1 MFSLPFNFE
10 TANNI
15 YRQNKTIKQV
25 LKSLCILPIYDI
37 IYMVIVMKYLTSSE
51 IAIKWNISERSVRN
65 YCNNGRVVGGILQ
78 GKTWLI
84 PENAEKPKRLMRHSL
99 GNRNLLN
106 ILLDEKESQ
115 ITGGIYHKLQIEMTY
130 NSNHIEGNR
139 LTHDQTR
146 FIYETKTIGIS
157 EESINVDDI
166 IETSN
171 HFRCVDLAIESA
183 NNKLT
188 QSIIKQFHFI
198 LKSGTSD
205 TRKPWFKIGDYKMID
220 NEVGGGNTCPVGEVK
235 QRMISL
241 LKDYNSKTNITI
253 YDIIE
258 FHHEFEKIH
267 PFQDGNGRV
276 GRLIMLKECLK
287 YNIVPVIIN
296 EELKLFYYRGLKEYK
311 YEKGYLVD
319 TCLYGQDIVKK
330 YLDYFKIP
338 YNE

>member
-1 MFSLPFNFE
+1 
-10 TANNI
+10 
-15 YRQNKTIKQV
+15 
-25 LKSLCILPIYDI
+25 
-37 IYMVIVMKYLTSSE
+37 MKYLTSSE

-65 YCNNGRVVGGILQ
+65 YCNNGRVVGAILQ

-84 PENAEKPKRLMRHSL
+84 PENAEKPKRQMRHSL

-130 NSNHIEGNR
+130 NSNHIEGSR

-188 QSIIKQFHFI
+188 ESLIKQFHFI

-205 TRKPWFKIGDYKMID
+205 SRKRWFKIGDYKLIE
-220 NEVGGGNTCPVGEVK
+220 NEVGDTETCPVNEVK
-235 QRMISL
+235 QRLVKL
-241 LKDYNSKTNITI
+241 LKNYNSKKNVTI
-253 YDIIE
+253 NDIID
-258 FHHEFEKIH
+258 FHYEFEKIH

-287 YNIVPVIIN
+287 HNIVPIIIN
-296 EELKLFYYRGLKEYK
+296 EELKLFYYRGLKEWK
-311 YEKGYLVD
+311 EEKGYLID
-319 TCLYGQDIVKK
+319 TCLAAQDQFKVH
-330 YLDYFKIP
+330 LDYFRIK
-338 YNE
+338 YDG